1 MNDTFFII
9 FILSLIAA
17 NVVVFIC
24 VFAGRKSG
32 KEDVRTIL
40 KASEDM
46 ITGLDRFRNVIPE
59 MADKLVSDVKPA
71 IDSYIRERVEAYLVG
86 FDTTPQPIGDAPV
99 TDFEPITDDVYQPT
113 SNDSPVQDKPL
124 ANGLSYD
131 DIEKVLG
138 QVLTEDTYKR
148 TFLRHTQNMFR
159 ASNGKQVSIRE
170 EYHKTLMWLLNAG
183 AGECNTFTGF
193 LDNLLAEHF
202 ITHGETIRNIVK
214 SSNNI
219 PEVYDR
225 N

>member
-1 MNDTFFII
+1 MSDTLFII

-17 NVVVFIC
+17 NIVVFIC
-24 VFAGRKSG
+24 IFAGRKRA

-40 KASEDM
+40 KASDDM
-46 ITGLDRFRNVIPE
+46 ITGLDRFRNDIPE

-71 IDSYIRERVEAYLVG
+71 IDSYIKERVEAYLVG
-86 FDTTPQPIGDAPV
+86 LDTTPQPVGDASV
-99 TDFEPITDDVYQPT
+99 IDFEPISDDIFQPT
-113 SNDSPVQDKPL
+113 GNDSPVRDKPL
-124 ANGLSYD
+124 ANGLSYN
-131 DIEKVLG
+131 DIEKVFD
-138 QVLTEDTYKR
+138 QVFTEDTYKR
-148 TFLRHTQNMFR
+148 TFLRHPQNMFR
-159 ASNGKQVSIRE
+159 ASTGKQVSIRE

-225 N
+225 T

>member
-1 MNDTFFII
+1 MNDAFFII
-9 FILSLIAA
+9 FILSLIAV
-17 NVVVFIC
+17 NVVVFACI
-24 VFAGRKSG
+24 FAGRKRH

-46 ITGLDRFRNVIPE
+46 ITGLDRFRNDIPE
-59 MADKLVSDVKPA
+59 MAEKLVSDVKPA

-86 FDTTPQPIGDAPV
+86 LDTTQHVDDRSV
-99 TDFEPITDDVYQPT
+99 TDVELGTDDIYQPT
-113 SNDSPVQDKPL
+113 NNDSPVQDKPL

-148 TFLRHTQNMFR
+148 TFLRKPENMFR
-159 ASNGKQVSIRE
+159 SSTGKQVSIRE

>member
-1 MNDTFFII
+1 MNDAFFII
-9 FILSLIAA
+9 FILSLIAV
-17 NVVVFIC
+17 NVVVFTCI
-24 VFAGRKSG
+24 FAGRKRH

-46 ITGLDRFRNVIPE
+46 ITGLDCFRNDIPE
-59 MADKLVSDVKPA
+59 MAEKLVSDVKPA

-86 FDTTPQPIGDAPV
+86 LDTTQHVDDRSV
-99 TDFEPITDDVYQPT
+99 TDVELGTDDIYQPT
-113 SNDSPVQDKPL
+113 NNDSPVQDKPL

-148 TFLRHTQNMFR
+148 TFLRKPENMFR
-159 ASNGKQVSIRE
+159 SSTGKQVSIRE

>member
-46 ITGLDRFRNVIPE
+46 ITGLDRFRNDIPE

-86 FDTTPQPIGDAPV
+86 FDTTTQPIGDAPV
-99 TDFEPITDDVYQPT
+99 TDFEPITNDVYQPT

-148 TFLRHTQNMFR
+148 TFLRHPQNMFR

>member
-24 VFAGRKSG
+24 IFAGCKRD
-32 KEDVRTIL
+32 KEDVRAIL
-40 KASEDM
+40 KASDDM
-46 ITGLDRFRNVIPE
+46 ITGLDRFRNDIPE
-59 MADKLVSDVKPA
+59 MAEKLVSDVKPA
-71 IDSYIRERVEAYLVG
+71 IDSYIKERVEAYLVG
-86 FDTTPQPIGDAPV
+86 LNTTPQPVGDASV
-99 TDFEPITDDVYQPT
+99 TDFEPISDDIFQPT
-113 SNDSPVQDKPL
+113 SNDSPVRDKPL
-124 ANGLSYD
+124 ANGLSYN
-131 DIEKVLG
+131 DIEKVFD
-138 QVLTEDTYKR
+138 QVFTEDTYKR
-148 TFLRHTQNMFR
+148 TFLRHPQNMFR
-159 ASNGKQVSIRE
+159 ASTGKQVSIRE

-219 PEVYDR
+219 PEVYER

>member
-1 MNDTFFII
+1 MNDTFFMI
-9 FILSLIAA
+9 FIFSLIAA

-24 VFAGRKSG
+24 IFVGCKRD

-40 KASEDM
+40 KASDDM
-46 ITGLDRFRNVIPE
+46 ITGLDRFRKDIPE
-59 MADKLVSDVKPA
+59 MAEKLVYDVKPA

-86 FDTTPQPIGDAPV
+86 LDTTPQPVDDRSV
-99 TDFEPITDDVYQPT
+99 TDVEPSPDDIYQT
-113 SNDSPVQDKPL
+113 ANNNSPVQDKPL

-138 QVLTEDTYKR
+138 QVFTEDTYKR
-148 TFLRHTQNMFR
+148 TFLRKPENMFR
-159 ASNGKQVSIRE
+159 SSTGKQVSIRE

-225 N
+225 T

>member
-17 NVVVFIC
+17 NIVVFIC
-24 VFAGRKSG
+24 IFAGCKRD

-46 ITGLDRFRNVIPE
+46 ITGIDSFRNDIPKMSE
-59 MADKLVSDVKPA
+59 EFVSEIRPA

-86 FDTTPQPIGDAPV
+86 PDTSPQPVGEVSLNDV
-99 TDFEPITDDVYQPT
+99 ELVSDDTCQT
-113 SNDSPVQDKPL
+113 ARNDSPFQDMPL
-124 ANGLSYD
+124 TNGLSFE
-131 DIEKVLG
+131 DIEKVFG
-138 QVLTEDTYKR
+138 QVVTEDTYKR
-148 TFLRHTQNMFR
+148 SFLHKPENMFR
-159 ASNGKQVSIRE
+159 TSTGKQVSIRE
-170 EYHKTLMWLLNAG
+170 EYHKTIMWLLNAG

-225 N
+225 T

>member
-1 MNDTFFII
+1 MNDAFFII
-9 FILSLIAA
+9 FILSLIAV
-17 NVVVFIC
+17 NVVVFTCI
-24 VFAGRKSG
+24 FAGRKRH

-46 ITGLDRFRNVIPE
+46 ITGLDRFRNDIPE
-59 MADKLVSDVKPA
+59 MAEKLVSDVKPA

-86 FDTTPQPIGDAPV
+86 LDTTQYVDDRSV
-99 TDFEPITDDVYQPT
+99 TDVELGTDDIYQPT
-113 SNDSPVQDKPL
+113 NNDSPVQDKPL

-148 TFLRHTQNMFR
+148 TFLRKPENMFR
-159 ASNGKQVSIRE
+159 SSTGKQVSIRE

>member
-46 ITGLDRFRNVIPE
+46 ITGLDRFRNDIPE

-86 FDTTPQPIGDAPV
+86 FDTTPQPICDAPV

-148 TFLRHTQNMFR
+148 TFLRHPQNMFR

>member
-1 MNDTFFII
+1 MNDAFFII
-9 FILSLIAA
+9 FILSLIAV
-17 NVVVFIC
+17 NVVVFTCI
-24 VFAGRKSG
+24 FAGRKRH

-46 ITGLDRFRNVIPE
+46 ITGLDRFRNDIPE
-59 MADKLVSDVKPA
+59 MAEKLVSDVKPA

-86 FDTTPQPIGDAPV
+86 LDTTQHVDDRSV
-99 TDFEPITDDVYQPT
+99 TDVELGTDDIYQPT
-113 SNDSPVQDKPL
+113 NNDSPVQDKPL

-148 TFLRHTQNMFR
+148 TFLRKPENMFR
-159 ASNGKQVSIRE
+159 SSTGKQVSIRE

>member
-17 NVVVFIC
+17 NIVVFIC
-24 VFAGRKSG
+24 IFAGCKRD

-46 ITGLDRFRNVIPE
+46 ITGLDRFRKDIPE
-59 MADKLVSDVKPA
+59 MAEKLVYDVKPA
-71 IDSYIRERVEAYLVG
+71 IDSYIKERVEAYLVG
-86 FDTTPQPIGDAPV
+86 LDTTPQPVGDASV
-99 TDFEPITDDVYQPT
+99 TDFEPISDDTCQT
-113 SNDSPVQDKPL
+113 ASNDSPFQDMPL
-124 ANGLSYD
+124 TNGLSFE
-131 DIEKVLG
+131 DIEKVFG
-138 QVLTEDTYKR
+138 KVLTEDTYKK
-148 TFLRHTQNMFR
+148 TFLRIPENMFR
-159 ASNGKQVSIRE
+159 SYTGKQVPIRE
-170 EYHKTLMWLLNAG
+170 EYHKTIMWLLNAG

-202 ITHGETIRNIVK
+202 ITHGEAIRNIVK

-225 N
+225 T

>member
-1 MNDTFFII
+1 MNDAFFII
-9 FILSLIAA
+9 FILSLIAV
-17 NVVVFIC
+17 NVVVFTCI
-24 VFAGRKSG
+24 FAGRKRH

-46 ITGLDRFRNVIPE
+46 ITGLDRFRNDIPE
-59 MADKLVSDVKPA
+59 MAEKLVSDVKPA

-86 FDTTPQPIGDAPV
+86 LDTTQHVDDRSV
-99 TDFEPITDDVYQPT
+99 TDVELGTDDIYQPT
-113 SNDSPVQDKPL
+113 NNDSPVQDKPL

-148 TFLRHTQNMFR
+148 TFLRKPENMFR
-159 ASNGKQVSIRE
+159 SSTGKQVSIRE

-225 N
+225 T

>member
-1 MNDTFFII
+1 MNDAFFII
-9 FILSLIAA
+9 FILSLIAV
-17 NVVVFIC
+17 NVVVFTCI
-24 VFAGRKSG
+24 FAGRKRH

-46 ITGLDRFRNVIPE
+46 ITGLDRFRNDIPE
-59 MADKLVSDVKPA
+59 MAEKLVSDVKPA

-86 FDTTPQPIGDAPV
+86 LDTTQHVDDRSV
-99 TDFEPITDDVYQPT
+99 TDVELGTDDIYQPT
-113 SNDSPVQDKPL
+113 NNDSPVQDKPL

-148 TFLRHTQNMFR
+148 TFLRKPENMFR
-159 ASNGKQVSIRE
+159 SSTGEQVSIRE

>member
-1 MNDTFFII
+1 MNDAFFII
-9 FILSLIAA
+9 FILSLIVA
-17 NVVVFIC
+17 NIVVFIC
-24 VFAGRKSG
+24 IFAGRKRG
-32 KEDVRTIL
+32 REDVRTIL

-46 ITGLDRFRNVIPE
+46 ITGLDRFRNDIPE
-59 MADKLVSDVKPA
+59 MAEKLVSDVKPA
-71 IDSYIRERVEAYLVG
+71 IDSYIKERVEAYLVG
-86 FDTTPQPIGDAPV
+86 LDTTPQPVDDRSV
-99 TDFEPITDDVYQPT
+99 TDVEPNPDDIYQT
-113 SNDSPVQDKPL
+113 ANNNSPVQDKPL

-138 QVLTEDTYKR
+138 QVFTEDTYKR
-148 TFLRHTQNMFR
+148 TFLRKPENMFR
-159 ASNGKQVSIRE
+159 SSAGKQVSIRE

-219 PEVYDR
+219 PEVYER

>member
-1 MNDTFFII
+1 MNDAFFII

-24 VFAGRKSG
+24 IFAGRKRG
-32 KEDVRTIL
+32 KEDVRAIL
-40 KASEDM
+40 KASDDM
-46 ITGLDRFRNVIPE
+46 ITGLDRFRNDIPKMSE
-59 MADKLVSDVKPA
+59 EFVSDIRPA

-86 FDTTPQPIGDAPV
+86 PDTTPRFAGDTSV
-99 TDFEPITDDVYQPT
+99 TDFEPVSDDIYQPD
-113 SNDSPVQDKPL
+113 SNDSPFQDKSF

-131 DIEKVLG
+131 DIGKVFDH
-138 QVLTEDTYKR
+138 VFTEDTYKR
-148 TFLRHTQNMFR
+148 TFLRHPQNMFR
-159 ASNGKQVSIRE
+159 ASTGKQVSIRE

-219 PEVYDR
+219 PKVYER
-225 N
+225 T

>member
-1 MNDTFFII
+1 MNDAFFII
-9 FILSLIAA
+9 FILSLIAV
-17 NVVVFIC
+17 NVVVFTCI
-24 VFAGRKSG
+24 FAGRKRH

-46 ITGLDRFRNVIPE
+46 ITGIDSFRNDIPKMSE
-59 MADKLVSDVKPA
+59 EFVSEIRPA

-86 FDTTPQPIGDAPV
+86 PDTSPQPVGEVSLSDV
-99 TDFEPITDDVYQPT
+99 ELVSDDTCQT
-113 SNDSPVQDKPL
+113 ASNDSPFQDMPL
-124 ANGLSYD
+124 TNGLSFE
-131 DIEKVLG
+131 DIEKVFG
-138 QVLTEDTYKR
+138 KVLTEDTYKK
-148 TFLRHTQNMFR
+148 TFLRIPENMFR
-159 ASNGKQVSIRE
+159 SSTGKQVPIRE
-170 EYHKTLMWLLNAG
+170 EYHKTIMWLLNAG

-225 N
+225 T

>member
-24 VFAGRKSG
+24 VFASRKRG

-46 ITGLDRFRNVIPE
+46 ITGLDRFRNDIPE
-59 MADKLVSDVKPA
+59 MAEKLVSDVKPA
-71 IDSYIRERVEAYLVG
+71 IDSYIKEHVESYLVG
-86 FDTTPQPIGDAPV
+86 LDTTPQPVGDASV
-99 TDFEPITDDVYQPT
+99 TDFEPGPDDICQPT
-113 SNDSPVQDKPL
+113 SNDSVVQDKPL

-148 TFLRHTQNMFR
+148 TFLRKPENMFR
-159 ASNGKQVSIRE
+159 TSTGKQVSIRE
-170 EYHKTLMWLLNAG
+170 EYHKTLMRLLNAG

-225 N
+225 T

>member
-1 MNDTFFII
+1 MNNAFFII

-24 VFAGRKSG
+24 IFAGGKRD

-46 ITGLDRFRNVIPE
+46 ITGLDRFRNNIPE
-59 MADKLVSDVKPA
+59 MAEKLVSDVKPA
-71 IDSYIRERVEAYLVG
+71 IDSYIKERIEAYLVG
-86 FDTTPQPIGDAPV
+86 FDTTPQPVGDGSV
-99 TDFEPITDDVYQPT
+99 TDVESVSDDIYQPAG
-113 SNDSPVQDKPL
+113 NDSPVQDKPF

-131 DIEKVLG
+131 DIEEVLG
-138 QVLTEDTYKR
+138 QMFTEDTYKR
-148 TFLRHTQNMFR
+148 TFLRNPQNMFR
-159 ASNGKQVSIRE
+159 SSTGKQVSIRE

-214 SSNNI
+214 SSNNL

-225 N
+225 T